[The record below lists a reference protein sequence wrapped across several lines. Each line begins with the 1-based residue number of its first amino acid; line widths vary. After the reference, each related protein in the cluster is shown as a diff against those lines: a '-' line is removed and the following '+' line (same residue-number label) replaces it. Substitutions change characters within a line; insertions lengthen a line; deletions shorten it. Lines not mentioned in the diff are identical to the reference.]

1 MLMTVS
7 TDRRHESKK
16 NNPIMHPTYG
26 GVTVT
31 QKSRVQVRAISLS
44 GNNLRQLVHTHNA
57 FVTDQYNLVPVK
69 GR

>member
-1 MLMTVS
+1 
-7 TDRRHESKK
+7 
-16 NNPIMHPTYG
+16 MHPTYG

-31 QKSRVQVRAISLS
+31 QKSRVQVPAISLS